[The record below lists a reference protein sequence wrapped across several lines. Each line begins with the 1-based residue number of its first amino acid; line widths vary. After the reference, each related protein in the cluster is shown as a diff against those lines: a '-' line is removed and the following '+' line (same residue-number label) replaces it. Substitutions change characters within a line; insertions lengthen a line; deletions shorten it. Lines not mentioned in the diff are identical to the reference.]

1 MCDDSTAVVGVDDCA
16 VRQHMCVCVW
26 GGVLHIYTH
35 MHMHIH
41 IFICTYAYMQVRLL
55 TWDNIDLVSISTP
68 TWITFVVMLVLL
80 DFLSFCGG
88 AAWGWRR

>member
-1 MCDDSTAVVGVDDCA
+1 
-16 VRQHMCVCVW
+16 
-26 GGVLHIYTH
+26 
-35 MHMHIH
+35 
-41 IFICTYAYMQVRLL
+41 MQVRLL